1 MRLKPP
7 ADRPTQPLLTR
18 HAEKDLLSLPDDV
31 RQRVKADLLRLAG
44 AQIPFSQLK
53 KLRGFTPPIW
63 QLTSGRFRVIY
74 RREEERLLILRVVA
88 KPDQKDLFRS
98 PR

>member
-1 MRLKPP
+1 MKPA
-7 ADRPTQPLLTR
+7 ADRSSQLVLTR

-44 AQIPFSQLK
+44 TQIPFSQLK

-74 RREEERLLILRVVA
+74 RRADERLLILRVVA

-98 PR
+98 LR